1 LKKGYA
7 DSKIEEHLAI
17 PASKIHSLKILD
29 GIPIKKCDRYISLKE
44 LGRGWNN

>member
-17 PASKIHSLKILD
+17 PARKKNAFIENIRRLD
-29 GIPIKKCDRYISLKE
+29 SHQVVSHE
-44 LGRGWNN
+44 E